1 MICDNGANGT
11 RLWWRRWRRRCT
23 GVPEQNRGDD
33 EVDAGGMKLLRLG
46 TAVGNPALFGGAD
59 DLREEMTL
67 LALVEPRMAASA
79 RARVCGSA
87 GTAAPARRR
96 RGQPSRGSR
105 GCDLPLQRSLLPE
118 SSARSGASSC
128 IGIGSSVGHAC
139 AYGCTMLPR
148 VPVSRTRRPETA
160 RA

>member
-1 MICDNGANGT
+1 MISDNGANGT

-23 GVPEQNRGDD
+23 GVPEQDRGDDD

-96 RGQPSRGSR
+96 RGQHLKALMAARDTPSR
-105 GCDLPLQRSLLPE
+105 
-118 SSARSGASSC
+118 SGQPNTTS
-128 IGIGSSVGHAC
+128 
-139 AYGCTMLPR
+139 
-148 VPVSRTRRPETA
+148 
-160 RA
+160 